1 MINRKYRRLERI
13 LCIHA
18 KSIHNIAAA
27 FEHKKVEQSVSFTPF
42 GGRKYKNFCLSLIDK
57 MTENGLFEK
66 GNQTVK
72 SKAFRIKVGVEH
84 N

>member
-27 FEHKKVEQSVSFTPF
+27 FEHKKVSFTPF

-57 MTENGLFEK
+57 MTENGLFWK